1 MIEGSPNDE
10 QIEPR
15 MPSCSLHCD
24 VVRWAPRCIYRL
36 WTLEVGVLG
45 IPETVLESLMRIN
58 LGPKED
64 KVRGSM
70 KASGDS
76 VKAFES

>member
-1 MIEGSPNDE
+1 MGADMYKKIVDSGS
-10 QIEPR
+10 R
-15 MPSCSLHCD
+15 
-24 VVRWAPRCIYRL
+24 
-36 WTLEVGVLG
+36 VGG

-64 KVRGSM
+64 KVRGSI

-76 VKAFES
+76 AKAFES